1 MEKFDEVSGIRF
13 RYIEAGSS
21 GDPAV
26 LVHGFNF
33 DSNAWVNA
41 GVVDFLSRNHRVY
54 AIDMPYGPRSRT
66 THINGDIDDY
76 AAFLRDAVR
85 RIGAAKPI
93 LMGASIGGATVL
105 RYLEKGYDAK
115 CGIVVGPVSVDRI
128 NLDNIKVP
136 VLGIWGEHDTVSNPS
151 NKELLGK
158 KFRVITISGAG
169 HPAYLDKPREFI
181 SAIADFLLNC

>member
-41 GVVDFLSRNHRVY
+41 G
-54 AIDMPYGPRSRT
+54 
-66 THINGDIDDY
+66 
-76 AAFLRDAVR
+76 
-85 RIGAAKPI
+85 
-93 LMGASIGGATVL
+93 
-105 RYLEKGYDAK
+105 
-115 CGIVVGPVSVDRI
+115 VVGPVSVDRI